1 MTTNSL
7 MPRLFLLPLLL
18 LLCHGTAGQVIH
30 ARLQQ
35 LAQQASDSNA
45 QTLDLVAPITHHDSV
60 LFVYTGAATKVEWM
74 GDFNGWGYDK
84 SFRNKGTQ
92 IGTSGM
98 WYLKASFPADAR
110 LDYKILLNGT
120 QWILDPRNPHQQWS
134 GVGGG
139 SPNSELRMPAWK
151 EEPAQQDG
159 IAKAK
164 GVVKSDLLFNSQ
176 RLGYQVMYSLYLP
189 HGYDATVKMPTVY
202 VTDGYE
208 YMHPRMGNMVTVL
221 DNLIAQG
228 KIKPVIAVFIDHREP
243 INRSNNK
250 RMTALAMNAS
260 YYDFMAKELVPY
272 IEAHYA
278 AEPQPGSRAIIGTS
292 MGGLAATY
300 FAFSPQSVFGLA
312 GIQSPAFW
320 TQPRIYELCQNPD
333 NPMLKVSMTTGTIN
347 DSFKETR
354 KMQEILRGTACQFTY
369 REVNEGHSW
378 GNWRGLI
385 DDILLDFFRK

>member
-1 MTTNSL
+1 MV
-7 MPRLFLLPLLL
+7 LLALPSV
-18 LLCHGTAGQVIH
+18 CEAQAIH
-30 ARLQQ
+30 AQ
-35 LAQQASDSNA
+35 LKQWEAVASESGKQPIGLPVPFVHQDSA
-45 QTLDLVAPITHHDSV
+45 
-60 LFVYTGAATKVEWM
+60 LFVYTGVATRVEWM

-84 SFRNKGTQ
+84 SFPNKGTQ
-92 IGTSGM
+92 LGNSGI
-98 WYLKASFPADAR
+98 WYLKASFPPDAR
-110 LDYKILLNGT
+110 LDYKILLNGA

-139 SPNSELRMPAWK
+139 SPNSELRMPAWR
-151 EEPAQQDG
+151 EEPVHLDG
-159 IAKAK
+159 VTMAK
-164 GVVKSDLLFNSQ
+164 GAVKSDLLFNSE

-189 HGYDATVKMPTVY
+189 HGYHEATKIPTVY

-208 YMHPRMGNMVTVL
+208 YMHPRMGNMITVL
-221 DNLIAQG
+221 DNLIAEG
-228 KIKPVIAVFIDHREP
+228 KIKPIIAVFIDHREP
-243 INRSNNK
+243 INRSNNR
-250 RMTALAMNAS
+250 RMTELAMNAS
-260 YYDFMAKELVPY
+260 YYDFIAKELVPF
-272 IEAHYA
+272 IEVHYA
-278 AEPQPGSRAIIGTS
+278 ALPAPGSRAILGTS

-354 KMQEILRGTACQFTY
+354 KMQEILRGTACEFTY

-385 DDILLDFFRK
+385 DDILIDFFRK

>member
-1 MTTNSL
+1 MLAHHASV
-7 MPRLFLLPLLL
+7 
-18 LLCHGTAGQVIH
+18 GQVIH
-30 ARLQQ
+30 AQLLQLKAWAAGTTPQ
-35 LAQQASDSNA
+35 PLNL
-45 QTLDLVAPITHHDSV
+45 TVPFVHHDSA
-60 LFVYTGAATKVEWM
+60 LFVYTGAASKVEWM

-84 SFRNKGTQ
+84 SFANKGTPLGDRG
-92 IGTSGM
+92 I
-98 WYLKASFPADAR
+98 WYLKASFPPDAR
-110 LDYKILLNGT
+110 LDYKILLNGS

-139 SPNSELRMPAWK
+139 SPNSELRMPQWK
-151 EEPAQQDG
+151 EEIAQQETT
-159 IAKAK
+159 AAPK
-164 GVVKSDLLFNSQ
+164 GTVKSDLLFNSQ

-189 HGYDATVKMPTVY
+189 HGYRATSPLPTVY

-228 KIKPVIAVFIDHREP
+228 KIKPVMAVFIDHREP

-250 RMTALAMNAS
+250 RMTELAMNAG
-260 YYDFMAKELVPY
+260 YYDFLANELVPY

-278 AEPQPGSRAIIGTS
+278 AEPVPASRAILGTS

-385 DDILLDFFRK
+385 DDILLDFFHP